1 MSKTNLRELDS
12 STDFL
17 QLDPE
22 SPPCS
27 HIEFSAHYLSL
38 ALTGKSPFIHDKC
51 LQQKQRIY
59 RKLSFLLVLVL
70 IIYLSLAFFEKPSW
84 CKDRSW
90 NYECEVDG
98 ESIPMSD
105 LPKLPIIYTCLIDIL
120 CISYMM
126 MIVLYKKTF
135 TNESSKSYIRKLVIL
150 GLIVV
155 ELADDIQAMAR
166 MDRVIFT
173 QFIRPIVYVLIYP
186 PARKCWK
193 RVMMM
198 AKDEVLILVL
208 IIMHTCFY
216 GAVGCILFKDTQ
228 EGDAYFKDLG
238 EGTWNMLILLTTAN
252 FPDVMLPAYEEHRYY
267 CIFFILYIIGGLFF
281 LTNLVIGMFYSNYKT
296 QLEKVADTYYK
307 LSCSFIELAY
317 EAIDRS
323 SVGYISSQSLAMV
336 LQSIEYEKLNS
347 STIPKLVSSLSNSH
361 SQVYRLKFLEISSY
375 IDTIHNEYT
384 LSQTAYPP
392 PQHSRISKL
401 VLSYP
406 YKILQSCI
414 NLSCFIV
421 FLTMGEI
428 DSPVIIQLDVMI
440 GYMAL
445 FIIDTA
451 LCLIHYKLEV
461 YKHMFIM
468 TDLILNILLLGLLT
482 FELIVTEI
490 YLGLF
495 EDIALLKLIRVFEL
509 LINIQDINIL
519 CMTLYNLIPAYT
531 PILNILIGIYYIF
544 CLVGVELFGGKIY
557 RGISEIEN
565 DLAIPSDYIYSNFN
579 DFPSG
584 CLTLFE
590 LMIVNNWWV
599 IVEMYTNVTTKWARY
614 YFITYYI
621 VAVLIALNLNIAFVV
636 DSFITQY
643 DSITSKSSPQKDLIN
658 RQLYSINRKTKSKLS
673 R

>member
-1 MSKTNLRELDS
+1 MSKTNLRDLDS

-17 QLDPE
+17 LLDPE
-22 SPPCS
+22 SPPS
-27 HIEFSAHYLSL
+27 LHIEFSAHYLSL
-38 ALTGKSPFIHDKC
+38 ALTGTSPFIHDKA

-59 RKLSFLLVLVL
+59 RKLSFLLVFVL

-98 ESIPMSD
+98 DSPPMSD
-105 LPKLPIIYTCLIDIL
+105 LPKLPVIYTCLIDIL
-120 CISYMM
+120 CITYFI

-135 TNESSKSYIRKLVIL
+135 ANESSKSYIRKLVIL
-150 GLIVV
+150 GLVAV
-155 ELADDIQAMAR
+155 ELADDIQAMIR
-166 MDRVIFT
+166 MDRVLFT

-193 RVMMM
+193 RVILM

-216 GAVGCILFKDTQ
+216 GAVGCILFKDTD
-228 EGDAYFKDLG
+228 EGDAYFKDLA

-281 LTNLVIGMFYSNYKT
+281 LTNLVIAIFYSNYKT
-296 QLEKVADTYYK
+296 QLEKVADTYYR
-307 LSCSFIELAY
+307 LSTSFIELAY
-317 EAIDRS
+317 ESIDRS

-336 LQSIEYEKLNS
+336 LQSIEYHKLNS
-347 STIPKLVSSLSNSH
+347 STIPKVVSSLSNSYF
-361 SQVYRLKFLEISSY
+361 QVYRSDFLEISST
-375 IDTIHNEYT
+375 IDTIYSEYT
-384 LSQTAYPP
+384 LSQTSSPVASN
-392 PQHSRISKL
+392 SRISKL

-421 FLTMGEI
+421 FLTMSEV
-428 DSPVIIQLDVMI
+428 DTPVMIQLDVMI

-445 FIIDTA
+445 FVIDTV

-461 YKHMFIM
+461 YKHMFVM
-468 TDLILNILLLGLLT
+468 TELILNILLLGLLI

-519 CMTLYNLIPAYT
+519 CMTLYNLVPAYT

-544 CLVGVELFGGKIY
+544 CVLGVELFGGKIY

-565 DLAIPSDYIYSNFN
+565 DPVIPSDYIYSNFN
-579 DFPSG
+579 DFPTG

-599 IVEMYTNVTTKWARY
+599 IVEMYTNVTSRWARY
-614 YFITYYI
+614 YFIIYYF

-643 DSITSKSSPQKDLIN
+643 DSITSESSPRKGPTK
-658 RQLYSINRKTKSKLS
+658 RELYSINRKTKVVLNS
-673 R
+673 